1 MNLSASVENLVSDLV
16 ARLELTRT
24 KSQLCSML
32 PRTLWI
38 AGNRAAQQFLRRAS
52 LKLQAASAALSR
64 LPAIFPPERLPQV
77 IRREAE
83 LFDGKPAVD
92 WIVRGR
98 IADVAERYESALAYQ
113 ARFNTSSSLD
123 HWRGQSSKLPSSSPL
138 T

>member
-32 PRTLWI
+32 PRNTLDSWESGRTTI
-38 AGNRAAQQFLRRAS
+38 PKESLAQ
-52 LKLQAASAALSR
+52 LQAASAALSR

-123 HWRGQSSKLPSSSPL
+123 HWRGHSSKLPSSSPL